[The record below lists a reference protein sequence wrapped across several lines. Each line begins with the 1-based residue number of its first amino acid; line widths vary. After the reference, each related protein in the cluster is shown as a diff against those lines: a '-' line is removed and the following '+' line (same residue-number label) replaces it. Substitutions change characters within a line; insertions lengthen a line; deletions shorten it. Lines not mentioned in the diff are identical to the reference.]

1 MFFCLGD
8 KIEKMVGQVLRL
20 LECEE
25 VTSKGYLIE
34 ADQVAILVQ
43 QAGPGLV
50 EYLMFGIDDT
60 RRDRRWSAAKEKAE
74 YVKRMSFCDLKAAN
88 YSLPDGGFNGISK
101 SLLVQ
106 IFGVESHGGGD
117 GFGGPIDHDV
127 VEQLVQRELL
137 GEEPVVCGSA
147 LWPIGPCREF
157 LEDVRCET
165 QRRAEIVNSI
175 TF

>member
-1 MFFCLGD
+1 
-8 KIEKMVGQVLRL
+8 MVGQVLWL
-20 LECEE
+20 LVSEE
-25 VTSKGYLIE
+25 VSSKGYLVE

-74 YVKRMSFCDLKAAN
+74 DVKRMNLCDIKAAN

-101 SLLVQ
+101 RFLVE

-117 GFGGPIDHDV
+117 GVGGPIDHDV
-127 VEQLVQRELL
+127 VQHLVQSELL
-137 GEEPVVCGSA
+137 GEKSVFGGSA
-147 LWPIGPCREF
+147 LPP
-157 LEDVRCET
+157 V
-165 QRRAEIVNSI
+165 SP
-175 TF
+175 